1 MHDQYISIL
10 IQRRVGNGPSFMKN
24 LYTSAVCFT
33 LLCSP
38 IAQANNEPDS
48 FELSLQELLDV
59 EVTSVSKQPQA
70 LSKAPAAIY
79 VISSDEI
86 RRSGATSIPQ
96 ALRDVPGLH
105 VAQLDSQKWAIGSRG
120 FNGRY
125 NNKLLV
131 MMDGRTLYS
140 PEFSGV
146 YWEVQ
151 DTLMADIER
160 IEVIR
165 GPGAAMWGA
174 NAVNG
179 VINIITK
186 HSADTQGGYAEIG
199 AGDYEQGFASV
210 RFGEKFDEGTTI
222 RGYIKGFKRDSLTFN
237 NQDLMFPQNLMM
249 NGVSS
254 DNDWKN
260 LQGGGRVDIPLGG
273 TASLTVSADAYHSKL
288 QQTLFTPTSNPPFYG
303 RYYSDEFDANGW
315 NLLAKYSEALSATSE
330 YSIQAY
336 YDHARRTESL
346 FGFTT
351 NTADIDFQ
359 YQYKAGA
366 NHNIIWGLGYRY
378 ISDDI
383 NTDPIITSRTNL
395 ETSTGLWSAFMR
407 DEIMVVDDSI
417 WLTLAA
423 RVEDN
428 SYTGVEVQ
436 PNLRLLYKVDDV
448 NTLWTSVAY
457 SVRTPSRAENNLSIN
472 AVNIPPNVSVTP
484 SMPPAPVMVKVVVVG
499 NDEFVS
505 EELMTYEIGYRYTPS
520 SVFSLDSSV
529 FYNNYD
535 GLRSVTIGSPDLST
549 IPSGFIT
556 QRNHFSN
563 NDFGHSYGAEISAQW
578 LVTNGFKMKLN
589 YSFFKGDFSESLT
602 QNTDAPKHIVS
613 LNADWSLNKY
623 VDINATWRYNSDV
636 VALSPFTFSDNT
648 IGSHQGVD
656 LGVNWHPVSD
666 ITLSLF
672 GKNLLGGSYVE
683 YEAEQFHIPYRV
695 EPSFYGKL
703 SVSF

>member
-1 MHDQYISIL
+1 
-10 IQRRVGNGPSFMKN
+10 MKN
-24 LYTSAVCFT
+24 FCASAVCFT

-38 IAQANNEPDS
+38 IVQASIESDS
-48 FELSLQELLDV
+48 FELSLQELLEV
-59 EVTSVSKQPQA
+59 EVTSVSKQPQS

-79 VISSDEI
+79 VITSDEI
-86 RRSGATSIPQ
+86 KRSGATSIPQ

-210 RFGEKFDEGTTI
+210 RFGGKLDEGATI

-237 NQDLMFPQNLMM
+237 SQDMDFPQNIMM
-249 NGVSS
+249 TGVSS
-254 DNDWKN
+254 DNDWGN
-260 LQGGGRVDIPLGG
+260 IQGGGRFDIPLGG
-273 TASLTVSADAYHSKL
+273 AASLTFSADVYSTDL
-288 QQTLFTPTSNPPFYG
+288 QQTLFTPRSNPPFYG
-303 RYYSDEFDANGW
+303 EYYSDKFSSNGG
-315 NLLAKYSEALSATSE
+315 NLLAKYTEAISATSE
-330 YSIQAY
+330 YSLQVY
-336 YDHARRTESL
+336 YDHAHRAENL

-351 NTADIDFQ
+351 KTTDIDFQ
-359 YQYKAGA
+359 HQCKVGD

-378 ISDDI
+378 INDDI
-383 NTDPIITSRTNL
+383 KTAPIIIPQTNL
-395 ETSTGLWSAFMR
+395 ETSTDLWSAFIR
-407 DEIMVVDDSI
+407 DEIMMVDDSL

-423 RVEDN
+423 RVEHN
-428 SYTGVEVQ
+428 SYTGAEVQ
-436 PNLRLLYKVDDV
+436 PNVRMLYKIDDV
-448 NTLWTSVAY
+448 NTLWSSVAY

-472 AVNIPPNVSVTP
+472 AVNIPPNVSVSP
-484 SMPPAPVMVKVVVVG
+484 AMPASPFLVKVVVVG
-499 NDEFVS
+499 NDAFVS
-505 EELMTYEIGYRYTPS
+505 EELMTYELGYRYTPS
-520 SVFSLDSSV
+520 NVFSLDSSL
-529 FYNNYD
+529 FYNHYD
-535 GLRSVTIGSPDLST
+535 GLRSVTIGSPDFST
-549 IPSGFIT
+549 IPSGYIT

-563 NDFGHSYGAEISAQW
+563 NDYGHSYGAEVAAQW
-578 LVTNGFKMKLN
+578 LVANDFKMKLN

-602 QNTDAPKHIVS
+602 QNTEAPKHILS
-613 LNADWSLNKY
+613 LNADWSLNKH
-623 VDINATWRYNSDV
+623 VDINATWRYSSSV
-636 VALSPFTFSDNT
+636 AALSPFTFTDRR
-648 IGSHQGVD
+648 IASHQGVD
-656 LGVNWHPVSD
+656 IGVNWHPESN

-695 EPSFYGKL
+695 EPSFYGKF

>member
-1 MHDQYISIL
+1 MHL
-10 IQRRVGNGPSFMKN
+10 VQRRVENGPSVMKKV
-24 LYTSAVCFT
+24 YTYTACLTF
-33 LLCSP
+33 LFSP
-38 IAQANNEPDS
+38 IIQASSEPDN

-79 VISSDEI
+79 VITSDDI
-86 RRSGATSIPQ
+86 RRTGATSIPQ

-186 HSADTQGGYAEIG
+186 HSADTQGVYFEAG
-199 AGDYEQGFASV
+199 AGDYEQGFASL
-210 RFGEKFDEGTTI
+210 RFGGKLDGGVTF
-222 RGYIKGFKRDSLTFN
+222 RGYAKGFERDSLTFN
-237 NQDLMFPQNLMM
+237 NQDMLFPQRLLM

-254 DNDWKN
+254 DNDWGN
-260 LQGGGRVDIPLGG
+260 VQGGGRVDIPVGSV
-273 TASLTVSADAYHSKL
+273 ASLTVSADFYRSQL
-288 QQTLFTPTSNPPFYG
+288 QQTLFTPTMNPPFYG
-303 RYYSDEFDANGW
+303 EFYSDEFDANGW
-315 NLLAKYSEALSATSE
+315 NLLAKYTEAVSATSE

-336 YDHARRTESL
+336 YDHARRDESFL
-346 FGFTT
+346 GFTT
-351 NTADIDFQ
+351 DTVDVDFQ
-359 YQYKAGA
+359 YQFKAGT
-366 NHNIIWGLGYRY
+366 NHNIVWGLGYRY

-383 NTDPIITSRTNL
+383 NAAAIISPSN
-395 ETSTGLWSAFMR
+395 EDASTELWSAFFR
-407 DEIMVVDDSI
+407 DEITLLEDTL
-417 WLTLAA
+417 WLTLAS
-423 RVEDN
+423 RIENN
-428 SYTGVEVQ
+428 SYTGIEVQ

-448 NTLWTSVAY
+448 STLWSSVAY
-457 SVRTPSRAENNLSIN
+457 SVRTPSRAENNWSIN
-472 AVNIPPNVSVTP
+472 AVNIPPNVRVS
-484 SMPPAPVMVKVVVVG
+484 SLMPAAPFLTKVVVAG
-499 NDEFVS
+499 NDDYES
-505 EELMTYEIGYRYTPS
+505 EELVTYEIGYRFTPS

-529 FYNNYD
+529 FYNDYN
-535 GLRSVTIGSPDLST
+535 GLRSVTIGPPDLST
-549 IPSGFIT
+549 LSSGFIT
-556 QRNHFSN
+556 QRNFFSN
-563 NDFGHSYGAEISAQW
+563 NDYGHSYGIETSAQW
-578 LVTNGFKMKLN
+578 LVANNFKMKLN
-589 YSFFKGDFSESLT
+589 YSLFEGDFSESIT

-613 LNADWSLNKY
+613 INADWSLNKY
-623 VDINATWRYNSDV
+623 IDMNATWRYTSDV
-636 VALSPFTFSDNT
+636 PALSPFTFTNKT
-648 IGSHQGVD
+648 ISSHHGVD
-656 LGVNWHPVSD
+656 IGVNWLPVSD
-666 ITLSLF
+666 VTLSLY

-703 SVSF
+703 SVLF

>member
-1 MHDQYISIL
+1 
-10 IQRRVGNGPSFMKN
+10 MKN
-24 LYTSAVCFT
+24 FYICAIFSTLVC
-33 LLCSP
+33 SQVV
-38 IAQANNEPDS
+38 QANRESDS
-48 FELSLQELLDV
+48 FELSLQELLEV
-59 EVTSVSKQPQA
+59 EITSVSKQPQA

-79 VISSDEI
+79 VITNDDI

-120 FNGRY
+120 FSGRY

-151 DTLMADIER
+151 DTLMADIDR

-199 AGDYEQGFASV
+199 AGDYEKGFASV
-210 RFGEKFDEGTTI
+210 RFGGKLDEGATI
-222 RGYIKGFKRDSLTFN
+222 RGYVKGFKRDSLPFN
-237 NQDLMFPQNLMM
+237 DQDMLTLQRAMM

-254 DNDWKN
+254 DNDWGD
-260 LQGGGRVDIPLGG
+260 LQGGGRVDIALEG
-273 TASLTVSADAYHSKL
+273 ASSLTVSTDFYRSKL
-288 QQTLFTPTSNPPFYG
+288 QQTVFTPTVDAPLYG
-303 RYYSDEFDANGW
+303 KYYSDEFDANGW
-315 NLLAKYSEALSATSE
+315 NLLAKFTEALSATSE

-336 YDHARRTESL
+336 YDHARRDDSL

-351 NTADIDFQ
+351 DTADIDFQ
-359 YQYKAGA
+359 YQFKAGTS
-366 NHNIIWGLGYRY
+366 HNIIWGLGYRY
-378 ISDDI
+378 INDDI
-383 NTDPIITSRTNL
+383 NVAPIITSEKSL
-395 ETSTGLWSAFMR
+395 DTSTDLWSAFMR
-407 DEIMVVDDSI
+407 DEIMLNDSL

-423 RVEDN
+423 RVEHN
-428 SYTGVEVQ
+428 SYTGAEIQ
-436 PNLRLLYKVDDV
+436 PNLRLLYKIDDV
-448 NTLWTSVAY
+448 NTVWSSVAY

-472 AVNIPPNVSVTP
+472 AVNILPNVSIAP
-484 SMPPAPVMVKVVVVG
+484 PMPAVPYLTKIVVVG
-499 NDEFVS
+499 NGDYAS
-505 EELMTYEIGYRYTPS
+505 EKLMTYEIGYRYTPF
-520 SVFSLDSSV
+520 SVFSLDSSL
-529 FYNNYD
+529 FYNNYSD
-535 GLRSVTIGSPDLST
+535 LRSVTTGITDLST
-549 IPSGFIT
+549 IPRGFIT
-556 QRNHFSN
+556 QHNSFSN
-563 NDFGHSYGAEISAQW
+563 NASGHSYGAEISAQW
-578 LVTNGFKMKLN
+578 LVSNDFKMKLN
-589 YSFFKGDFSESLT
+589 YSFFEGDFSESLT
-602 QNTDAPKHIVS
+602 QNTYAPKHIIS
-613 LNADWSLNKY
+613 LNADWSLNKH
-623 VDINATWRYNSDV
+623 VGINATWRYTSDAL
-636 VALSPFTFSDNT
+636 ALSPFTFTDKT

-656 LGVNWHPVSD
+656 VGVNWSPSSD
-666 ITLSLF
+666 ITLSWF

>member
-1 MHDQYISIL
+1 M
-10 IQRRVGNGPSFMKN
+10 GNGPSFMKN
-24 LYTSAVCFT
+24 LYTCAVCLT
-33 LLCSP
+33 LLSSQV
-38 IAQANNEPDS
+38 AQANNESDS
-48 FELSLQELLDV
+48 FELSLQELLQV

-79 VISSDEI
+79 VITSDDI

-210 RFGEKFDEGTTI
+210 RFGGKLDEGATI

-237 NQDLMFPQNLMM
+237 DQDMLSPQRIMI

-260 LQGGGRVDIPLGG
+260 IQGGGRVDIPLEG
-273 TASLTVSADAYHSKL
+273 TASLTVSADVYRSRL
-288 QQTLFTPTSNPPFYG
+288 QQTLFLPTVNAPFYG
-303 RYYSDEFDANGW
+303 EYYNDKFDANGW
-315 NLLAKYSEALSATSE
+315 NLLAKFTEALSATSE

-336 YDHARRTESL
+336 YDHARRDESL

-351 NTADIDFQ
+351 DTADIDFQ
-359 YQYKAGA
+359 YQFKAGT
-366 NHNIIWGLGYRY
+366 NHNIIWGLGYRH

-383 NTDPIITSRTNL
+383 SAASIISSASGFDTTTD
-395 ETSTGLWSAFMR
+395 LWSAFMR
-407 DEIMVVDDSI
+407 DEITLSEDAL

-423 RVEDN
+423 RVEHN

-472 AVNIPPNVSVTP
+472 AVNIPPNVSISPLVP
-484 SMPPAPVMVKVVVVG
+484 SAPFLTKIVVVG
-499 NDEFVS
+499 SDDYAS
-505 EELMTYEIGYRYTPS
+505 EELMTYEIGYRFTPS
-520 SVFSLDSSV
+520 SVFSVDSSL
-529 FYNNYD
+529 FYNSYD
-535 GLRSVTIGSPDLST
+535 SLRSVTVGAPDLST

-556 QRNHFSN
+556 QRNFFSN
-563 NDFGHSYGAEISAQW
+563 DDYGHSYGMEVSAQW
-578 LVTNGFKMKLN
+578 LVANDFKMKLN
-589 YSFFKGDFSESLT
+589 YSFFEGSFSESLT
-602 QNTDAPKHIVS
+602 QNTYAPRHVVS

-623 VDINATWRYNSDV
+623 VDMNATWRHTSDV
-636 VALSPFTFSDNT
+636 LALSPFTFSDNT

-656 LGVNWHPVSD
+656 VGVNWRPASGV
-666 ITLSLF
+666 TVSLF

-695 EPSFYGKL
+695 EPSYYGKL

>member
-1 MHDQYISIL
+1 M
-10 IQRRVGNGPSFMKN
+10 GNGPSLMKN
-24 LYTSAVCFT
+24 FYICAIFSTLVC
-33 LLCSP
+33 SQVV
-38 IAQANNEPDS
+38 QANRESDS
-48 FELSLQELLDV
+48 FELSLQELLEV
-59 EVTSVSKQPQA
+59 EITSVSKQPQA

-79 VISSDEI
+79 VITNDDI

-120 FNGRY
+120 FSGRY

-151 DTLMADIER
+151 DTLMADIDR

-199 AGDYEQGFASV
+199 AGDYEKGFASV
-210 RFGEKFDEGTTI
+210 RFGGKLDEGATI
-222 RGYIKGFKRDSLTFN
+222 RGYVKGFKRDSLPFN
-237 NQDLMFPQNLMM
+237 DQDMLTLQRAMM

-254 DNDWKN
+254 DNDWGD
-260 LQGGGRVDIPLGG
+260 LQGGGRVDIALEG
-273 TASLTVSADAYHSKL
+273 ASSLTVSTDFYRSKL
-288 QQTLFTPTSNPPFYG
+288 QQTVFTPTVDAPLYG
-303 RYYSDEFDANGW
+303 KYYSDEFDANGW
-315 NLLAKYSEALSATSE
+315 NLLAKFTEALSATSE

-336 YDHARRTESL
+336 YDHARRDDSL

-351 NTADIDFQ
+351 DTADIDFQ
-359 YQYKAGA
+359 YQFKAGTS
-366 NHNIIWGLGYRY
+366 HNIIWGLGYRY
-378 ISDDI
+378 INDDI
-383 NTDPIITSRTNL
+383 NVAPIITSEKSL
-395 ETSTGLWSAFMR
+395 DTSTDLWSAFMR
-407 DEIMVVDDSI
+407 DEIMLNDSL

-423 RVEDN
+423 RVEHN
-428 SYTGVEVQ
+428 SYTGAEIQ
-436 PNLRLLYKVDDV
+436 PNLRLLYKIDDV
-448 NTLWTSVAY
+448 NTVWSSVAY

-472 AVNIPPNVSVTP
+472 AVNILPNVSIAP
-484 SMPPAPVMVKVVVVG
+484 PMPAVPYLTKIVVVG
-499 NDEFVS
+499 NGDYAS
-505 EELMTYEIGYRYTPS
+505 EKLMTYEIGYRYTPF
-520 SVFSLDSSV
+520 SVFSLDSSL
-529 FYNNYD
+529 FYNNYSD
-535 GLRSVTIGSPDLST
+535 LRSVTTGITDLST
-549 IPSGFIT
+549 IPRGFIT
-556 QRNHFSN
+556 QHNSFSN
-563 NDFGHSYGAEISAQW
+563 NASGHSYGAEISAQW
-578 LVTNGFKMKLN
+578 LVSNDFKMKLN
-589 YSFFKGDFSESLT
+589 YSFFEGDFSESLT
-602 QNTDAPKHIVS
+602 QNTYAPKHIIS
-613 LNADWSLNKY
+613 LNADWSLNKH
-623 VDINATWRYNSDV
+623 VGINATWRYTSDAL
-636 VALSPFTFSDNT
+636 ALSPFTFTDKT

-656 LGVNWHPVSD
+656 VGVNWSPSSD
-666 ITLSLF
+666 ITLSWF

>member
-1 MHDQYISIL
+1 
-10 IQRRVGNGPSFMKN
+10 MKN
-24 LYTSAVCFT
+24 LYTCAVCIT
-33 LLCSP
+33 LLGSHV
-38 IAQANNEPDS
+38 AQANDESDS
-48 FELSLQELLDV
+48 FELSLQELLQV
-59 EVTSVSKQPQA
+59 EVTSVSKQPQS

-79 VISSDEI
+79 VITSDDI

-199 AGDYEQGFASV
+199 AGGYEQGFASV
-210 RFGEKFDEGTTI
+210 RFGGKLDEGATI

-237 NQDLMFPQNLMM
+237 DQDMLGPQRIMM
-249 NGVSS
+249 TGVSS
-254 DNDWKN
+254 DNDWEN
-260 LQGGGRVDIPLGG
+260 IQGGGRVDIPLGG
-273 TASLTVSADAYHSKL
+273 AASLTVSADAYRSRL
-288 QQTLFTPTSNPPFYG
+288 QQTFFIPIVSAPFYG
-303 RYYSDEFDANGW
+303 EYYNDRFDANGW
-315 NLLAKYSEALSATSE
+315 NLLAKFTEALSATSE

-336 YDHARRTESL
+336 YDHARRDESL

-351 NTADIDFQ
+351 DTADIDFQ
-359 YQYKAGA
+359 YQFKADE
-366 NHNIIWGLGYRY
+366 NHNIIWGLGYRH
-378 ISDDI
+378 IRDDI
-383 NTDPIITSRTNL
+383 SAASVISSASGFD
-395 ETSTGLWSAFMR
+395 TSTDLWSAFMR
-407 DEIMVVDDSI
+407 DEITLSEDSL

-423 RVEDN
+423 RVEHN

-436 PNLRLLYKVDDV
+436 PNLRLLYKVDEV

-457 SVRTPSRAENNLSIN
+457 SVRTPSRAENNLLIN
-472 AVNIPPNVSVTP
+472 AVNIPPNVSVAP
-484 SMPPAPVMVKVVVVG
+484 SMPAAPFLTKIIVIG
-499 NDEFVS
+499 NDDYAS

-520 SVFSLDSSV
+520 SVFSIDSSL
-529 FYNNYD
+529 FYNSYD
-535 GLRSVTIGSPDLST
+535 ALRSVTIGAPDIST
-549 IPSGFIT
+549 LPSGFIT
-556 QRNHFSN
+556 QRNFFSN
-563 NDFGHSYGAEISAQW
+563 DDYGHSYGMEVSAQW
-578 LVTNGFKMKLN
+578 LVANDFKMKLN
-589 YSFFKGDFSESLT
+589 YSFFEGSFSESLT
-602 QNTDAPKHIVS
+602 QNTYAPKHIIS
-613 LNADWSLNKY
+613 LNADWSLNKHI
-623 VDINATWRYNSDV
+623 DMNATLRHTSDV
-636 VALSPFTFSDNT
+636 LGLSPFTFSDNT
-648 IGSHQGVD
+648 IGGHQGVD
-656 LGVNWHPVSD
+656 VGVNWRPASGV
-666 ITLSLF
+666 TVSLF

-695 EPSFYGKL
+695 EPSYYGKL